1 MILADMTFIFD
12 RDLIFAILVS
22 MSAGAILIG
31 VVQPYLDERGRAQRR
46 SNAIM
51 SRGQTE
57 IKGDK
62 RSASELQKRKKL
74 IAESLQ
80 EVDNRARNKLRPK
93 LEARIVQAGLNMTPL
108 TFRLISFTV
117 SLIFALTYY
126 VFTGNILMALGIAF
140 TFFFGAANW
149 LLGYLRKRRIDAF
162 VLNFPPTLE
171 TIVRGV
177 RAGLPLTDCFN
188 VIAAE
193 AQEPVR
199 GELRS
204 LIESMAIGLTL
215 GEAAE
220 RMSERIPIPE
230 TTFFSIVLS
239 IQEKTG
245 GNLGETLFNL
255 AAVLRDRK
263 KLREKIKA
271 LSAEATISAAIIG
284 SLPFLVI
291 FAIYMTTPSYLTVLC
306 TTNGGKLILGGG
318 LIWMGLGVFIMKQ
331 MINFDI

>member
-1 MILADMTFIFD
+1 
-12 RDLIFAILVS
+12 
-22 MSAGAILIG
+22 
-31 VVQPYLDERGRAQRR
+31 
-46 SNAIM
+46 
-51 SRGQTE
+51 
-57 IKGDK
+57 
-62 RSASELQKRKKL
+62 
-74 IAESLQ
+74 
-80 EVDNRARNKLRPK
+80 
-93 LEARIVQAGLNMTPL
+93 MTPL
-108 TFRLISFTV
+108 TFQLIAASI
-117 SLIFALTYY
+117 SLLIGITYY
-126 VFTGNILMALGIAF
+126 LFTNNKIITCGIIF
-140 TFFFGAANW
+140 TLFFGAPSWFLN
-149 LLGYLRKRRIDAF
+149 YLRKRRIDKF

-199 GELRS
+199 TEFRN

-230 TTFFSIVLS
+230 TTFFSIVLA

-245 GNLGETLFNL
+245 GNLGETLSNL
-255 AAVLRDRK
+255 AGVLRDRK

-284 SLPFLVI
+284 SLPFIVI
-291 FAIYMTTPSYLTVLC
+291 FAIYMTTPGYITVLF
-306 TTNGGKLILGGG
+306 TTNSGKLILGGG
-318 LIWMGLGVFIMKQ
+318 LLWMSLGIFIMKQ